1 MNTILTKFHTSIILI
16 IFIVAIC
23 MLGIG
28 LKEDFIVMNE
38 EYVNFNS

>member
-28 LKEDFIVMNE
+28 LKEDFIAQYME
-38 EYVNFNS
+38 IK